1 MVQANGR
8 PNRPIGGA
16 QLSEDGPMSS
26 TDDTLGAAGSSTVSR
41 IDDPNVTPGHP
52 EPHTVH
58 ENAPYAYSLIS
69 WGSVLA
75 GAAIAI
81 VVGGMLS
88 LAGLALG
95 ATALDPGDGDSAAA
109 VGVGAGLW
117 LAISTVI
124 GMLVGGY
131 VAARSAH
138 NPDHHEGALQ
148 GASVWAVGFLLAFFL
163 TGSFASNAAF
173 TGMQAVSEAA
183 GAASPGERARA
194 SSATR
199 DAADAVTPDTAPE
212 REAVETAKRAT
223 SSAALWAFVT
233 MLASG
238 IAALIG
244 GTFGAKHDEHAH
256 RPRRRTSDAF

>member
-1 MVQANGR
+1 
-8 PNRPIGGA
+8 
-16 QLSEDGPMSS
+16 MST
-26 TDDTLGAAGSSTVSR
+26 TDHAHGSAGSSTVTR
-41 IDDPNVTPGHP
+41 IDDPSVVPAPAQPNAVQ
-52 EPHTVH
+52 

-95 ATALDPGDGDSAAA
+95 ATALDPGDSGSAAS

-173 TGMQAVSEAA
+173 SGMQAVSEAA
-183 GAASPGERARA
+183 GAASPAERAQA

-199 DAADAVTPDTAPE
+199 DAADAVTPDTAEE
-212 REAVETAKRAT
+212 REAVVTAKRAT

-244 GTFGAKHDEHAH
+244 GTLGAKHDEHAH
-256 RPRRRTSDAF
+256 RPRRRMSDAF